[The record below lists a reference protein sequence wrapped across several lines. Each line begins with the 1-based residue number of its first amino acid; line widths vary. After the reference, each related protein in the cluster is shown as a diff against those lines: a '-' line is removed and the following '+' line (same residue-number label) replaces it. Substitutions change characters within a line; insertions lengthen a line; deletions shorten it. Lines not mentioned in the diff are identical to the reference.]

1 MVSHFY
7 YHPRM
12 THYDFGPKH
21 PLKPERLRRTVA
33 ILQELAPGLEL
44 LDPGL
49 ADVED
54 VARVHSRD
62 YLNAVNAL
70 SSGDH
75 LPRGMKFVYGFGSLD
90 TPPFPDMFDAALA
103 YCGGA
108 TRAARAIQEGA
119 SLAFNLAGGLHH
131 AMESKAAGFCIF
143 NDCAVAIRI
152 LRERFH
158 RVAYIDIDLHHGDG
172 VEEIFRDDPTVLTYS
187 IHQDGRTL
195 FPGTGS
201 VYSEGQNVVNCPL
214 PPHTTG
220 DVWLSAFE
228 RTCLP
233 ALEQFQPEAIVLQ
246 MGTDPHTLDPLGHLD
261 VVAQEWLQAVK
272 MVGALGVPVLASG
285 GGGYNLTTVP
295 RMWAAA
301 VLELSK
307 VPYDDALPPSIPKDW
322 GMSRISD
329 TFIPSPR
336 SRHSLEADVVV
347 EIFSNAVLPAIAR
360 A

>member
-12 THYDFGPKH
+12 THYDFGPRH

-33 ILQELAPGLEL
+33 ILEALVPDLEL
-44 LDPGL
+44 IDPGL
-49 ADVED
+49 AEVGDLT
-54 VARVHSRD
+54 RVHSQD
-62 YLNAVNAL
+62 YVLAVEWL

-75 LPRGMKFVYGFGSLD
+75 LPNGMKYTYGFGSLD
-90 TPPFPDMFDAALA
+90 NPAFPDMFDAARA

-108 TRAARAIQEGA
+108 VKAARAIMDGA
-119 SLAFNLAGGLHH
+119 PLAFNIAGGLHH
-131 AMESKAAGFCIF
+131 AMRAKATGFCVF
-143 NDCAVAIRI
+143 NDCAIAIHI
-152 LRERFH
+152 LREKYQ

-172 VEEIFRDDPTVLTYS
+172 VEALFVDDPSVLTYS
-187 IHQDGRTL
+187 IHQDGRTI

-201 VYSEGQNVVNCPL
+201 VYSDGQSIVNCPL

-220 DVWLSAFE
+220 DVWVAAFE

-233 ALEQFQPEAIVLQ
+233 AMERFQPEVIVLQ
-246 MGTDPHTLDPLGHLD
+246 MGTDPHTLDPIGHLD
-261 VVAQEWLQAVK
+261 VVAQEWIQAVRQ
-272 MVGALGVPVLASG
+272 VGSLGVPILASG
-285 GGGYNLTTVP
+285 GGGYRLTTVP

-301 VLELSK
+301 VLELSGLE
-307 VPYDDALPPSIPKDW
+307 YEDTLPSSIPQDW
-322 GMSRISD
+322 DMARMFD
-329 TFIPSPR
+329 TFLPSPR

-347 EIFSNAVLPAIAR
+347 DIFTHAVLPTIPR